1 MAEQVNQEI
10 HERIAKLLRE
20 IEEETGVV
28 VERVRADWL
37 SAETPE
43 KDKHVLI
50 RIGLETHRRAG

>member
-1 MAEQVNQEI
+1 MNQEI

-50 RIGLETHRRAG
+50 RIGIETHRRAG